1 MKTKII
7 FLILVLSSSVFA
19 VTKASKVLANKN
31 ANLSTDIKFD
41 GQLVGGKI
49 QNPFETLAVVE
60 NEKNIDDLIGV
71 RTQFSDRS
79 KKAKG
84 MR

>member
-7 FLILVLSSSVFA
+7 FLILILTTSGFA
-19 VTKASKVLANKN
+19 ASKKTVPVTTKKT
-31 ANLSTDIKFD
+31 NLSTDIKFD

-49 QNPFETLAVVE
+49 QSPFETLAVVE
-60 NEKNIDDLIGV
+60 NEKNIDDLISV

>member
-1 MKTKII
+1 MVVNKT
-7 FLILVLSSSVFA
+7 
-19 VTKASKVLANKN
+19 ANKN
-31 ANLSTDIKFD
+31 TNLSTDIKFD

>member
-7 FLILVLSSSVFA
+7 LLILIFGTSVFA
-19 VTKASKVLANKN
+19 APKKSASVANKN
-31 ANLSTDIKFD
+31 MNLSTDIKFD

-49 QNPFETLAVVE
+49 QNPFETLAIVE

-71 RTQFSDRS
+71 RTQFTDRS